1 MSLQVPSAFPF
12 TVKIL
17 VLVDFHV
24 LTESPL
30 ARPVTFRPEV
40 DCFTFSFTVD
50 ALTVAVA
57 FNAVPSAFVSFAP
70 QVSQILSCCSGAS
83 TVASA
88 VTFQS
93 PNLCPS
99 AGISSVTTSP
109 HLLQVF
115 VRIPFSVQVASF
127 VTFET

>member
-1 MSLQVPSAFPF
+1 M
-12 TVKIL
+12 
-17 VLVDFHV
+17 
-24 LTESPL
+24 
-30 ARPVTFRPEV
+30 
-40 DCFTFSFTVD
+40 DCFTFSFTVV

-99 AGISSVTTSP
+99 ALIASVSVAS
-109 HLLQVF
+109 HLLQVL
-115 VRIPFSVQVASF
+115 VITPSTVQVASL
-127 VTFET
+127 VTLDVKSCPRAGIFCSSVFASHLEQCLLCLPSVVHGSFHIYM